1 METGPLP
8 KSTAVSIVGH
18 GGKGYTWLVSS
29 GVPSPLKEESQLRER
44 RTEYDPFSNLCVER
58 KMVLECIACF
68 ALGLVVN
75 SNGGTSVGFQVGRF
89 TIENCLAQ
97 IQTLPEHSKF
107 SVALIWPKTIGY
119 CEKTERMLWWFV
131 FDVCGLPCAWV

>member
-1 METGPLP
+1 MSIGTIRFAGSSGRSLDQVVETGPLP

-44 RTEYDPFSNLCVER
+44 RPEYDPFSNLCVEGKIVR
-58 KMVLECIACF
+58 ECIACF

-75 SNGGTSVGFQVGRF
+75 SNGGTSVGFL
-89 TIENCLAQ
+89 TA
-97 IQTLPEHSKF
+97 
-107 SVALIWPKTIGY
+107 AL
-119 CEKTERMLWWFV
+119 
-131 FDVCGLPCAWV
+131 CARLKA